1 MSPGIITPPSMW
13 LLSWYIQRLDRKKY
27 NSWHLAMCH
36 GISNHI
42 SYHTLV
48 TCPVTYLWRI
58 YHLIRVY
65 CWEEP
70 DLCWANG
77 MLVSTSVDTP
87 PPTAKKSSSRAWN
100 KNIDILQKT
109 TPEFRAERLLLI
121 KLSLDITPLRW
132 TQTRSCRSIRSLHLN
147 RDWTRYPFWNWTQYP
162 QLNATRNPWTAQ
174 SRVPS
179 LTKPTLP
186 WQQNLV
192 SVPNT
197 FRKFQ
202 IHLNIQ
208 LHL

>member
-109 TPEFRAERLLLI
+109 TPEFRAERLLLKNI
-121 KLSLDITPLRW
+121 AGYYTPKVNSDKVLQVHPQSAPQPRLDPIPLLKLNPVLYNPTRHATPERPK
-132 TQTRSCRSIRSLHLN
+132 TV
-147 RDWTRYPFWNWTQYP
+147 P
-162 QLNATRNPWTAQ
+162 
-174 SRVPS
+174 PS

-186 WQQNLV
+186 WQQNLA
-192 SVPNT
+192 SVPNA
-197 FRKFQ
+197 F
-202 IHLNIQ
+202 L
-208 LHL
+208 

>member
-1 MSPGIITPPSMW
+1 
-13 LLSWYIQRLDRKKY
+13 
-27 NSWHLAMCH
+27 MCH

-65 CWEEP
+65 CWEGP

-147 RDWTRYPFWNWTQYP
+147 RDWTRYPFWNWTQYCITQRDTQP
-162 QLNATRNPWTAQ
+162 LNGPKPCPHPLLSQ
-174 SRVPS
+174 PS
-179 LTKPTLP
+179 PDNKTLP
-186 WQQNLV
+186 QFQMHFCRFKFIFKHSITIQGLLG
-192 SVPNT
+192 P
-197 FRKFQ
+197 RKIYISQ
-202 IHLNIQ
+202 VGLQSQGIT
-208 LHL
+208 